1 MENIVNCFELD
12 FLKDIPTEM
21 NQLQNENIELIS
33 SNRKLKT
40 SLSILILGFGVF
52 IIYQTWIQSTDEETN
67 FLKSN

>member
-21 NQLQNENIELIS
+21 NQLQNENVELIS

-40 SLSILILGFGVF
+40 SLSVLIFGLGVF
-52 IIYQTWIQSTDEETN
+52 IIYKTWIQTKDDENN